1 MKGGTMQI
9 SWHDG
14 KPVLTL
20 DFHPISGLLATA
32 GADYDIKLWLLNSG
46 QAEKKIPS
54 VSYQSSLTYH
64 GCAVNTIRFSR
75 SVGKETSGWRREYA
89 CSRENR

>member
-1 MKGGTMQI
+1 MKGGTIQI

-32 GADYDIKLWLLNSG
+32 GADYDIKVMQFWNQNRVVPILWS
-46 QAEKKIPS
+46 EFR
-54 VSYQSSLTYH
+54 
-64 GCAVNTIRFSR
+64 TIFSIYFDQLAYLSER
-75 SVGKETSGWRREYA
+75 VILGFE
-89 CSRENR
+89 C